1 MLKKNILKNLLL
13 QDDINEDITVDWKD
27 EIKESVNVDNTEFNC
42 KCCDSCSCDINI
54 SCANCKCECICEIDN
69 NEPEYSSP
77 KFDINIIEDS
87 KENKVRIT
95 LEFNLKVND
104 MKTELVCIDL
114 DINSSTY
121 LTIADQLFNLQKNNS

>member
-1 MLKKNILKNLLL
+1 MVKKNILKNLLL
-13 QDDINEDITVDWKD
+13 QDESCAIDENITVDWTD
-27 EIKESVNVDNTEFNC
+27 EDVNIANTKFNC
-42 KCCDSCSCDINI
+42 NCCDSCSCDTNTP
-54 SCANCKCECICEIDN
+54 CANCNCECICEFDN
-69 NEPEYSSP
+69 DEPEYTSP